1 MFKRSFVGFAFML
14 AMWLVG
20 CAAASQPTD
29 PAAVM
34 DAYTVAINAG
44 DVEKALSFVA
54 DDAVY
59 NRPAGQFKGKAEI
72 RKFVQDLI
80 TRKSRVELVGER
92 KVQGERVTW
101 VSRVTQMDPQN
112 PSAPPTTIMNNSE
125 SIVRNG
131 KIVTHTANRAP

>member
-1 MFKRSFVGFAFML
+1 MHKHSLVGLGLML
-14 AMWLVG
+14 AALLVA
-20 CAAASQPTD
+20 CAATSQPTD

-34 DAYTVAINAG
+34 DAYTAAINAG

-54 DDAVY
+54 DEAVY
-59 NRPAGQFKGKAEI
+59 NRPSGQFKGKAEI
-72 RKFVQDLI
+72 RKFVQDLV

-101 VSRVTQMDPQN
+101 VSHVTQIDPQN
-112 PSAPPTTIMNNSE
+112 PNAPPTTIMNNSE